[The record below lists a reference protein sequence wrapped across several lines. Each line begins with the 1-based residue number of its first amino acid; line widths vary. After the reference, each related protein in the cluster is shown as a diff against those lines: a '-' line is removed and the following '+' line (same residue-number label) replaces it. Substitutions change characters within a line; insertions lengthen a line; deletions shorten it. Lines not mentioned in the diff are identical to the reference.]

1 MTVARFMGSTEPG
14 ARIEN
19 VTSGTRHSQFP
30 YKPQGHLSRIGFRN
44 FIARNLSRQ
53 LFRPGR
59 GAQAR
64 AVVDHH
70 LLGRMRVLWVGPAW
84 AYDLAGCR

>member
-19 VTSGTRHSQFP
+19 VYSGTRHSQFP

-53 LFRPGR
+53 LFRPRWGESR
-59 GAQAR
+59 IR
-64 AVVDHH
+64 A
-70 LLGRMRVLWVGPAW
+70 LRT
-84 AYDLAGCR
+84 LAEGSLF